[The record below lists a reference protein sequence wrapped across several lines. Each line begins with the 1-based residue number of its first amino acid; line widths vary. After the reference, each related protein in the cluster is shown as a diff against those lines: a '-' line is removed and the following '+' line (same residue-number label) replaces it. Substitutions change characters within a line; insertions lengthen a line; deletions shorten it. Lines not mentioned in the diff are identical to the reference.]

1 MYTRVNSDKTSNKL
15 FTDEC
20 KYDVGNED
28 LTLPSL
34 VRLDVGQNNIDG
46 ITMGGK
52 LIMPKLIECS
62 LVDNKLTENGV
73 EGLRNALGI
82 HTLDISSNQFSQVPP
97 VVFLME
103 SLTRLDIRGNQLR
116 TLSYELGKLEK
127 LTVIHC
133 EGNPMRSYA
142 AMNMTQ
148 LVESLRSNYK
158 TSLEDENKMDDESGS
173 TQSDDNK
180 ESGVKKTGKLKVKK
194 KKKINK

>member
-1 MYTRVNSDKTSNKL
+1 VYTRVNSDKTSNKL

-20 KYDVGNED
+20 QYDVGNED
-28 LTLPSL
+28 MTLPSL
-34 VRLDVGQNNIDG
+34 VRLDVGQNNIVS
-46 ITMGGK
+46 ITTGGK

-62 LVDNKLTENGV
+62 LVDNKLTENGL
-73 EGLRNALGI
+73 EGLRDALGI

-116 TLSYELGKLEK
+116 SLSYELGKLEK

-148 LVESLRSNYK
+148 LVESLRGNYIA
-158 TSLEDENKMDDESGS
+158 SLEDEKKVDDEGESA
-173 TQSDDNK
+173 QSDDNK
-180 ESGVKKTGKLKVKK
+180 ESGVKKTGKLKV
-194 KKKINK
+194 